1 MTARKLEKL
10 EWAAYFDA
18 LSKELKSAQAEVEIA
33 SLKLGDQVQANWLPL
48 FGLVYDRKD
57 DLIEVALD
65 GIDHLINKPRDV
77 YVDEGEGLLASI
89 EIIDDDDNR
98 QIIKLRQPIALPE
111 T

>member
-10 EWAAYFDA
+10 EWAAYFDT
-18 LSKELKSAQAEVEIA
+18 LSKELKGAQAEVEIA
-33 SLKLGDQVQANWLPL
+33 SLKLGDQVQASWLPL
-48 FGLVYDRKD
+48 FGLVYDHKD

-98 QIIKLRQPIALPE
+98 QIIKLRQPIALPGA
-111 T
+111 